1 MKTLY
6 SKALSR
12 VLIVLSFALAT
23 STAFSQLKI
32 GTNPTVINKS
42 SILELET
49 DQQGFLLPRLTDT
62 LQINSLTPP
71 DGMLIYLASPAGSGR
86 GLYIRKSGIWQR
98 FTTDSVS
105 LQNWS
110 KNGDVLLGT
119 EKLGSLNTQA
129 LKIITN
135 NINRIIVDG
144 NTGDVAIANNTS
156 VGKTLTVTD
165 TTITRR
171 LQVADSIQFK
181 ALNSTTSLTEI
192 LVIDTANG
200 GSIRRRTIAT
210 DAFKNWFIGAFK
222 NTDNPNGLERIVG
235 PVSDSLVLHAA
246 SANTPGGV
254 SNTTQTFS
262 GHKTFQDSLTA
273 AQTLLIGATGSAN
286 STLQVQGS
294 VSFPIKT
301 VAASYPITKDDYTIL
316 ADATTASFTVTLP
329 APSTSITGRT
339 YIIKKIGGG
348 LNNDITVAST
358 GNTIEDGVASFK
370 IYNDWTVTKVQTDG
384 TKWYIIK

>member
-1 MKTLY
+1 M
-6 SKALSR
+6 KALYKKVVSR
-12 VLIVLSFALAT
+12 VLVVLALALAT

-42 SILELET
+42 SILELES
-49 DQQGFLLPRLTDT
+49 DRQGFLLPRLTDT
-62 LQINSLTPP
+62 TQINGLTPP

-98 FTTDSVS
+98 FTTDSIS

-119 EKLGSLNTQA
+119 EKLGSLNAQA

-144 NTGDVAIANNTS
+144 NTGDVAISNNTS

-171 LQVADSIQFK
+171 LQVADSVQFK

-235 PVSDSLVLHAA
+235 ATADSLVLHAA

-273 AQTLLIGATGSAN
+273 AQTLLVGSTGSAN
-286 STLQVQGS
+286 STLQVTGS
-294 VSFPIKT
+294 VSLPIKT
-301 VAASYPITKDDYTIL
+301 ISASTALTSSDYTVL
-316 ADATTASFTVTLP
+316 VNANGGAVTVTLP
-329 APSTSITGRT
+329 APAASIVGRT
-339 YIIKKIGGG
+339 YIIKKIAGG
-348 LNNDITVAST
+348 LANDVIVS
-358 GNTIEDGVASFK
+358 GSIEDGTSFSL
-370 IYNDWTVTKVQTDG
+370 YNDWTVVKVQTDG
-384 TKWYIIK
+384 SKWYVIK

>member
-1 MKTLY
+1 MKPLY
-6 SKALSR
+6 KKVLSR
-12 VLIVLSFALAT
+12 LLVVLSLALAT
-23 STAFSQLKI
+23 SSAFSQLKI
-32 GTNPTVINKS
+32 GTNPTQINKS
-42 SILELET
+42 SILELES
-49 DQQGFLLPRLTDT
+49 DRQGFLLPRLVDT
-62 LQINSLTPP
+62 TQINTLTPP
-71 DGMLIYLASPAGSGR
+71 DGMLIYLASPSGTGR

-98 FTTDSVS
+98 FTTDSTS

-110 KNGDVLLGT
+110 KNGDVLLGS

-135 NINRIIVDG
+135 NLNRIVIDG
-144 NTGDVAIANNTS
+144 TTGDVAITNNTT
-156 VGKTLTVTD
+156 VGKGLTVAD
-165 TTITRR
+165 TTVTSR
-171 LQVADSIQFK
+171 LRVVDSVKFNN
-181 ALNSTTSLTEI
+181 LNRTTTLTEI

-246 SANTPGGV
+246 SATAPGGV

-273 AQTLLIGATGSAN
+273 AQTLLVGGTGNAN

-294 VSFPIKT
+294 FSLPIRT
-301 VAASYPITKDDYTIL
+301 INASAPLTNTDYTVL
-316 ADATTASFTVTLP
+316 VNAATNAVTVTLP
-329 APSTSITGRT
+329 TPSTSITGRI
-339 YIIKKIGGG
+339 YIVKKIAGG
-348 LNNDITVAST
+348 LTNDVTVVGA
-358 GNTIEDGVASFK
+358 IEDGTSFSL
-370 IYNDWTVTKVQTDG
+370 YNDWTVVKVQTDG
-384 TKWYIIK
+384 SKWYVIK